1 MLSKEE
7 VKNIA
12 KLSRIEISETEMEK
26 MRKDLSLILDYVDKL
41 KNIKIDPKNKKRNYT
56 DLKNI
61 LRDDIPHNEDFSDI
75 LKKSAPDKQNNYIK
89 IKPVF

>member
-1 MLSKEE
+1 MLSRKE

-26 MRKDLSLILDYVDKL
+26 MRKDLSLILNYVDKL
-41 KNIKIDPKNKKRNYT
+41 KNIKIARKNQKRNYT
-56 DLKNI
+56 ALKNVSREDI
-61 LRDDIPHNEDFSDI
+61 PRDDDSSDF
-75 LKKSAPDKQNNYIK
+75 LKKSAPDKKNNYIK